1 MSIQKVEQFL
11 KDSPVFYLS
20 TIDGDR
26 PKCRPLGLHLLI
38 KDKIYFGVGS
48 FKNVYAQMQINPNV
62 EICVCRGRD
71 FLRYYGR
78 AIFEPDDRIS
88 NIALTASPFL
98 QRIYNETT
106 GNRLAMFHLE
116 EATAEFY
123 DLMEVRESYSL

>member
-11 KDSPVFYLS
+11 KDSPVFYLP

-26 PKCRPLGLHLLI
+26 PKCRPLDLHLLI
-38 KDKIYFGVGS
+38 EDKIYFGFGS
-48 FKNVYAQMQINPNV
+48 FKNVYAQMQVNPNV

-78 AIFEPDDRIS
+78 AVFETDDRIS

-98 QRIYNETT
+98 QKIYNETT

-123 DLMEVRESYSL
+123 DLMEVRESYSF